1 MQPIDR
7 RTALTL
13 GGLGLLST
21 AVGGGGLYWQRPPS
35 ALDALTG
42 VALQEP
48 AVLRSQAGSLD
59 VRLEAASGSHEVAGR
74 KATTLGYNGGL
85 PGPTLRL
92 RPGDTLRIELVN
104 QLEQPTNLHVHGLH
118 VSPDGNG
125 DNVFVVVDPGDS
137 FSYEYRLREDHPPG
151 VYWYHPH
158 HHGMVADQLFGG
170 LYGAIIVEDTDPV
183 AVSRDRVLVV
193 SDISLDAAGR
203 ILTPS
208 TMEQMMGREGS
219 LVLLN
224 GQAAPVLEA
233 RPGERER
240 WRVVNACSAR
250 YLSLRLEGQRV
261 QLFGRDSGRPT
272 ESLDV
277 EDVLLAPG
285 NRADLIVTTRSGHSV
300 LRAEQVDRGGMMGGM
315 MGGMGGG
322 SSSRSRRPVD
332 LATFEVRGS
341 PQTELAPLPPQNAP
355 RDLRASEVSRSRA
368 LTFQMGMGGGM
379 MSGRGSQGMMS
390 FTIDGNTFDAAR
402 VDQAVTV
409 GAIEEWTIRNDSPM
423 DHPFHLHVWPM
434 QLIADNG
441 ESVDTPTWLDVVNVP
456 ARGQVTVRIAFDDYG
471 GRTVYHCHILDHED
485 RGMMGVVL
493 AE

>member
-21 AVGGGGLYWQRPPS
+21 AVGGGGLFWQRSPS
-35 ALDALTG
+35 TLDALTG
-42 VALQEP
+42 AALQEP
-48 AVLRSQAGSLD
+48 EVLRSRAGFLD
-59 VRLEAASGSHEVAGR
+59 VRLEAAAGSHEVAGR
-74 KATTLGYNGGL
+74 RATTLGYNGGL
-85 PGPTLRL
+85 PGPTLRI

-104 QLEQPTNLHVHGLH
+104 RLEEPTNLHVHGLH
-118 VSPDGNG
+118 VSPQDNG
-125 DNVFVVVDPGDS
+125 DNVFVVVEPGDS

-170 LYGAIIVEDTDPV
+170 LYGAIIIEDTDAIP
-183 AVSRDRVLVV
+183 ATRERVMVV
-193 SDISLDAAGR
+193 SDINLDASGQ

-219 LVLLN
+219 LVLVN

-250 YLSLRLEGQRV
+250 YLSLRLDGQQV
-261 QLFGRDSGRPT
+261 QLLGRDSGRAA

-285 NRADLIVTTRSGHSV
+285 NRADLVVTARRGRSV
-300 LRAEQVDRGGMMGGM
+300 LRAEPFDRGGMMGAM
-315 MGGMGGG
+315 MGGG
-322 SSSRSRRPVD
+322 SPSRSGRSVD
-332 LATFEVRGS
+332 LATLEVRGS
-341 PQTELAPLPPQNAP
+341 TQPELAPLPRQATP
-355 RDLRASEVSRSRA
+355 RDLRGSQVSRSRV

-379 MSGRGSQGMMS
+379 MGGGGSQGMS
-390 FTIDGNTFDAAR
+390 FTIDGNKFDAAR
-402 VDQAVTV
+402 VDQNVTV
-409 GAIEEWTIRNDSPM
+409 GTIEEWTIRNDSPM

-434 QLIADNG
+434 QLIRDKG
-441 ESVDTPTWLDVVNVP
+441 ESVETSSWLDVVNVP
-456 ARGQVTVRIAFDDYG
+456 ARGEVAVRIAFDDFG

>member
-21 AVGGGGLYWQRPPS
+21 AVGGGGLFWQRSPS
-35 ALDALTG
+35 TLDALTG
-42 VALQEP
+42 ATLQEP
-48 AVLRSQAGSLD
+48 DVLRSRAGSLD
-59 VRLEAASGSHEVAGR
+59 VRLEAAAGSHQVAGR

-85 PGPTLRL
+85 PGPTLRI
-92 RPGDTLRIELVN
+92 RPGDTLRIQLVN
-104 QLEQPTNLHVHGLH
+104 RLEEPTNLHVHGLR
-118 VSPDGNG
+118 VSPEDNG
-125 DNVFVVVDPGDS
+125 DNVFVVVNPGDS
-137 FSYEYRLREDHPPG
+137 FSYEYRLPEDHPPG
-151 VYWYHPH
+151 GYWYHPH

-170 LYGAIIVEDTDPV
+170 LYGAIIVEDTDAIPV
-183 AVSRDRVLVV
+183 TRERVMVV
-193 SDISLDAAGR
+193 SDISLDASGQ

-219 LVLLN
+219 LVLVN

-250 YLSLRLEGQRV
+250 YLSLRIDGQRV
-261 QLFGRDSGRPT
+261 QLLGRDSGRLA
-272 ESLDV
+272 ESLEV

-285 NRADLIVTTRSGHSV
+285 NRADLVVTAVRGGSA
-300 LRAEQVDRGGMMGGM
+300 LRAEPFDRGGMMGAM
-315 MGGMGGG
+315 MGGG
-322 SSSRSRRPVD
+322 SASRSGGPVD
-332 LATFEVRGS
+332 LAIFEVGGS
-341 PQTELAPLPPQNAP
+341 PLPEPAPLPHQNAP
-355 RDLRASEVSRSRA
+355 RDLRASEVSRSRV
-368 LTFQMGMGGGM
+368 LTLQMSMAGGM
-379 MSGRGSQGMMS
+379 MGGSGSQGMS
-390 FTIDGNTFDAAR
+390 FTIDGNKFDASR
-402 VDQAVTV
+402 VDQKVRV
-409 GAIEEWTIRNDSPM
+409 GAIEEWTIRNTGPM

-441 ESVDTPTWLDVVNVP
+441 ATVETPMWLDVVNVP
-456 ARGQVTVRIAFDDYG
+456 ARGEVAVRIAFDDFG

>member
-21 AVGGGGLYWQRPPS
+21 VVGGGGLFWQRSPS
-35 ALDALTG
+35 TLDALTG
-42 VALQEP
+42 AALQEQE
-48 AVLRSQAGSLD
+48 VLRSRAGFLD

-74 KATTLGYNGGL
+74 RATTLGYNGGI
-85 PGPTLRL
+85 PGPTLRI
-92 RPGDTLRIELVN
+92 RPGDTLRIQLVN
-104 QLEQPTNLHVHGLH
+104 RLEEPTNLHVHGLH
-118 VSPDGNG
+118 VSPQGNG
-125 DNVFVVVDPGDS
+125 DNVFVAVEPGDS
-137 FSYEYRLREDHPPG
+137 FSYEYRLRGDHPPG

-170 LYGAIIVEDTDPV
+170 LYVAIIVEDTGSLPV
-183 AVSRDRVLVV
+183 TRERVMVV
-193 SDISLDAAGR
+193 SDINLDGSGQ

-219 LVLLN
+219 LVLVN
-224 GQAAPVLEA
+224 GQATPVLEA

-240 WRVVNACSAR
+240 WRVVNACSSR
-250 YLSLRLEGQRV
+250 YLSLRLDGQRV
-261 QLFGRDSGRPT
+261 QLLGRDSGRLALPL
-272 ESLDV
+272 EV

-285 NRADLIVTTRSGHSV
+285 NRADLVVTARRGSSV
-300 LRAEQVDRGGMMGGM
+300 LRAEPFDRGGMMGAM
-315 MGGMGGG
+315 MGGG
-322 SSSRSRRPVD
+322 SSSRRGSPVD
-332 LATFEVRGS
+332 LAAFEVRGS
-341 PQTELAPLPPQNAP
+341 PRAELAPLPRQDAP
-355 RDLRASEVSRSRA
+355 RKLRASEVSRSRV
-368 LTFQMGMGGGM
+368 LTFQMGMGGAM
-379 MSGRGSQGMMS
+379 MGGGSQGMMS
-390 FTIDGNTFDAAR
+390 FTIDGKKFDAAR
-402 VDQAVTV
+402 VDQKVTV

-423 DHPFHLHVWPM
+423 DHPFHLPVWPM

-441 ESVDTPTWLDVVNVP
+441 ESVETPTWLDVVNVP
-456 ARGQVTVRIAFDDYG
+456 ARGEVTVRIAFDDYG

>member
-13 GGLGLLST
+13 GGLGLLGT
-21 AVGGGGLYWQRPPS
+21 AVGGGGLFWQRSPS
-35 ALDALTG
+35 TLDALTG
-42 VALQEP
+42 AALQEP
-48 AVLRSQAGSLD
+48 EVLRSRGGLLD
-59 VRLEAASGSHEVAGR
+59 VRLESASGSHEVAGR
-74 KATTLGYNGGL
+74 RATTLGYNGGL
-85 PGPTLRL
+85 PGPTLRI
-92 RPGDTLRIELVN
+92 RPGDTLRIQLVN
-104 QLEQPTNLHVHGLH
+104 RLEQPTNLHVHGLH
-118 VSPDGNG
+118 VSPEGNG
-125 DNVFVVVDPGDS
+125 DNVFVVVEPGDS
-137 FSYEYRLREDHPPG
+137 FSYEYRLRGDHPPG

-170 LYGAIIVEDTDPV
+170 LYGAIIVEDTNAVPV
-183 AVSRDRVLVV
+183 TRERVMVV
-193 SDISLDAAGR
+193 SDTSLDASGQ

-208 TMEQMMGREGS
+208 TMEQVMGREGS
-219 LVLLN
+219 LVLVN

-240 WRVVNACSAR
+240 WRVLNACSAR
-250 YLSLRLEGQRV
+250 YLSLRLDGQVV
-261 QLFGRDSGRPT
+261 QLLGRDSGRLA
-272 ESLDV
+272 ESLKV

-285 NRADLIVTTRSGHSV
+285 NRADLIVTAGRRRSV
-300 LRAEQVDRGGMMGGM
+300 LRAEPFDRGGMMGGM
-315 MGGMGGG
+315 MGGGSALRSGG
-322 SSSRSRRPVD
+322 PVD

-341 PQTELAPLPPQNAP
+341 PQAELAPLPRQITP
-355 RDLRASEVSRSRA
+355 RDLRASEVSRRRV
-368 LTFQMGMGGGM
+368 LTFQMGMAGGMTGGGS
-379 MSGRGSQGMMS
+379 SGGMS

-402 VDQAVTV
+402 VDQKVAV
-409 GAIEEWTIRNDSPM
+409 GAIEEWTIRNVGPM

-441 ESVDTPTWLDVVNVP
+441 APVETPMWLDVVNVP
-456 ARGQVTVRIAFDDYG
+456 ARGEVTLRIAFDDFG